1 MTTGNR
7 TWGPTSTTIRV
18 APLILATLL
27 ATSFLAGVL
36 AMSLLTTT
44 RAVQQSAA
52 AGVASFDA
60 VEFRAEERAASQP
73 QATLDA
79 VKFRAEERAAAGVAS
94 FDAVEFR
101 AEEHALQP

>member
-60 VEFRAEERAASQP
+60 VEFRAEERAA
-73 QATLDA
+73 
-79 VKFRAEERAAAGVAS
+79 AGVAS

>member
-60 VEFRAEERAASQP
+60 VEFRAEERAANQP

-79 VKFRAEERAAAGVAS
+79 VKFRAEE
-94 FDAVEFR
+94 
-101 AEEHALQP
+101 HALQP